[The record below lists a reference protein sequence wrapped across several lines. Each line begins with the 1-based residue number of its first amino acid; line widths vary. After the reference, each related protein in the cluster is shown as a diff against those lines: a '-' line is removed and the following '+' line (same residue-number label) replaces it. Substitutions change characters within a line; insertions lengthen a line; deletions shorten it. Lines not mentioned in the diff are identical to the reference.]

1 MNFAAIAV
9 AFFLMLVGVS
19 YVGHLNET
27 ENHKFQIECV
37 QAGGTVTKD
46 RGASTCVK
54 DK

>member
-1 MNFAAIAV
+1 MNFATVAV

-37 QAGGTVTKD
+37 QAGGHIQKD
-46 RGASTCVK
+46 LGASVCVK
-54 DK
+54 DN